1 MQSKARLEGT
11 VLEMAI
17 PLAPASID
25 RELPTEEAAELLALT
40 RDLVRGE
47 LLPQV
52 NAAEADGQFPRQ
64 VFTTLGESGLL
75 SLPYPVEFGGGDQ
88 PAVVYLQ
95 VVEELARA
103 WLGVA
108 MGVSVHVLSCH
119 ALVYYGTE
127 EQKQRWLPDL
137 LGGQLL
143 GAYCLS
149 EPQGGSDPGAMLTS
163 ATRDGASY
171 VVNGEKAWITHGPV
185 ADFYLLMARTGE
197 PGPRGISSFLVPRG
211 TPGVVAGA
219 NERKMGVRSS
229 ITSSVRFD
237 GARID
242 ADRRLGAEGMGF
254 SIAMSALDSGR
265 LGIAACAV
273 GLAQAALDVA
283 AEYART
289 RRAFGSLISDFQGVS
304 FPLADAAAKIASA
317 RQLYL
322 YAARRKDS
330 GRSFSTEAAMAKL
343 IATDMAM
350 AVTTDMVQ
358 VLGGAGYVED
368 YPVER
373 YMREAKLLQIVE
385 GTNQIQRLVI
395 ARSLNK
401 ITRAA
406 RAAASEA
413 GGS

>member
-1 MQSKARLEGT
+1 M
-11 VLEMAI
+11 VI
-17 PLAPASID
+17 PLAPALLE
-25 RELPTEEAAELLALT
+25 RELPSDEAVDLLVLT

-52 NAAEADGQFPRQ
+52 NAAESDGAFPRA
-64 VFTTLGESGLL
+64 VFTTLGEAGLM
-75 SLPYPVEFGGGDQ
+75 SLPYPEEFGGGAQ

-95 VVEELARA
+95 VIEELARA

-108 MGVSVHVLSCH
+108 MGVSVHVLACH
-119 ALVYYGTE
+119 GLVNYGSQ
-127 EQKQRWLPDL
+127 EQQQKWLPEL
-137 LGGQLL
+137 LGGRLL

-149 EPQGGSDPGAMLTS
+149 EPQGGSDPGAMITS
-163 ATRDGASY
+163 AARQGDEY
-171 VVNGEKAWITHGPV
+171 VINGEKAWITHGPV

-197 PGPRGISSFLVPRG
+197 PGPRGISSFLVPGG
-211 TPGVVAGA
+211 TAGVSSGA
-219 NERKMGVRSS
+219 VEKKMGVRSS
-229 ITSSVRFD
+229 VTSSVHFD
-237 GARID
+237 HARVPVE
-242 ADRRLGAEGMGF
+242 RRLGPEGQGF
-254 SIAMSALDSGR
+254 AIAMSALDSGR

-273 GLAQAALDVA
+273 GLAQASLDVA
-283 AEYART
+283 AEYARS

-304 FPLADAAAKIASA
+304 FLLADAAAKIVAA

-322 YAARRKDS
+322 YAARRKDA
-330 GRSFSTEAAMAKL
+330 GKTFSTEAAMAKL
-343 IATDMAM
+343 VATDMAM
-350 AVTTDMVQ
+350 SVTTDMVQ

-406 RAAASEA
+406 RVAAASED
-413 GGS
+413 GRS

>member
-1 MQSKARLEGT
+1 M
-11 VLEMAI
+11 VI
-17 PLAPASID
+17 PLAPAVID
-25 RELPTEEAAELLALT
+25 RELPSQEAVELLALT

-52 NAAEADGQFPRQ
+52 NAAEAAGAFPRQ
-64 VFTTLGESGLL
+64 VFSTLGEAGLL
-75 SLPYPVEFGGGDQ
+75 SLPYPQEFGGGAQ

-108 MGVSVHVLSCH
+108 MGVSVHVLACH
-119 ALVYYGTE
+119 GLASYGTV
-127 EQKQRWLPDL
+127 EQQQRWLPDL
-137 LGGQLL
+137 LGGRLL

-163 ATRDGASY
+163 ATRTADSY
-171 VVNGEKAWITHGPV
+171 VINGEKAWITHGPV
-185 ADFYLLMARTGE
+185 ADFFLLMARTGE
-197 PGPRGISSFLVPRG
+197 PGPRGISSFLVPGG
-211 TPGVVAGA
+211 TAGVVAGL

-229 ITSSVRFD
+229 VTSTVRFD

-242 ADRRLGAEGMGF
+242 ADRRLGAEGQGF
-254 SIAMSALDSGR
+254 TIAMSALDSGR

-289 RRAFGSLISDFQGVS
+289 RRAFGALISDFQGVS
-304 FPLADAAAKIASA
+304 FLLADAAAKIAAA

-322 YAARRKDS
+322 YAARRKDTGS
-330 GRSFSTEAAMAKL
+330 SFSTEAAMAKL

-395 ARSLNK
+395 ARSLNRT
-401 ITRAA
+401 TRMARRLAAGGADPVGSAA
-406 RAAASEA
+406 R
-413 GGS
+413 

>member
-1 MQSKARLEGT
+1 
-11 VLEMAI
+11 MAI
-17 PLAPASID
+17 PLAPAFID
-25 RELPTEEAAELLALT
+25 RELPTGEAAELLTLT

-52 NAAEADGQFPRQ
+52 SAAEAAGTFPRQ
-64 VFTTLGESGLL
+64 VFTTLGAAGLL
-75 SLPYPVEFGGGDQ
+75 SLPYPEEFGGGDQ

-95 VVEELARA
+95 VIEELARA

-108 MGVSVHVLSCH
+108 MGVSVHVLACSGP
-119 ALVYYGTE
+119 VNFGTDD
-127 EQKQRWLPDL
+127 QKERWLPDL
-137 LGGQLL
+137 LGGRLL

-149 EPQGGSDPGAMLTS
+149 EPQGGSDPGAMVTT
-163 ATRDGASY
+163 ATRDGDEY
-171 VVNGEKAWITHGPV
+171 VLKGEKAWITHGSI
-185 ADFYLLMARTGE
+185 ADFFLLMARTGE
-197 PGPRGISSFLVPRG
+197 PGPRGISSFLVPG
-211 TPGVVAGA
+211 ETPGVTAGPP
-219 NERKMGVRSS
+219 EKKMGVRSS
-229 ITSSVRFD
+229 VTSSVRFD
-237 GARID
+237 GARIA
-242 ADRRLGAEGMGF
+242 ADRLLGAEGQGF
-254 SIAMSALDSGR
+254 SIALSALDSGR

-273 GLAQAALDVA
+273 GLAQAALDIA

-289 RRAFGSLISDFQGVS
+289 RRAFGRLISDFQGVS
-304 FPLADAAAKIASA
+304 FPLADAAAQLSAA

-330 GRSFSTEAAMAKL
+330 GKSFSTEAAMAKL
-343 IATDMAM
+343 VATDMAM

-401 ITRAA
+401 TTREA
-406 RAAASEA
+406 RTAAAA
-413 GGS
+413 DGNPG

>member
-1 MQSKARLEGT
+1 
-11 VLEMAI
+11 MAI
-17 PLAPASID
+17 PLAPAFID
-25 RELPTEEAAELLALT
+25 RDLPTDEAADLLALA

-52 NAAEADGQFPRQ
+52 NAAESTGAFPRE
-64 VFTTLGESGLL
+64 VFTTLGAAGLL
-75 SLPYPVEFGGGDQ
+75 SLPYPERFGGGGQ

-108 MGVSVHVLSCH
+108 MGVSVHVLACH
-119 ALVYYGTE
+119 GLVNYGTQDQQE
-127 EQKQRWLPDL
+127 RWLPDL
-137 LGGQLL
+137 LGGRQL

-149 EPQGGSDPGAMLTS
+149 EPQGGSDPGAMVTS
-163 ATRDGASY
+163 AERDGDEY
-171 VVNGEKAWITHGPV
+171 VLNGEKAWITHGSA
-185 ADFYLLMARTGE
+185 ADFFLVMARTGAL
-197 PGPRGISSFLVPRG
+197 GPRGISAFLVPGG
-211 TPGVVAGA
+211 TAGVVAGA
-219 NERKMGVRSS
+219 AEKKMGVRSS
-229 ITSSVRFD
+229 VTSSVRFER
-237 GARID
+237 ARIE
-242 ADRRLGAEGMGF
+242 ADRRIGSEGQGF
-254 SIAMSALDSGR
+254 AIAMSALDSGR

-304 FPLADAAAKIASA
+304 FLLADAAARIAAS

-322 YAARRKDS
+322 HAARRKDA
-330 GRSFSTEAAMAKL
+330 GKSFSTEAAMAKL
-343 IATDMAM
+343 IATEAAM

-395 ARSLNK
+395 ARSLNRT
-401 ITRAA
+401 TREA
-406 RAAASEA
+406 RKAAATDARSR
-413 GGS
+413 

>member
-1 MQSKARLEGT
+1 M
-11 VLEMAI
+11 VI
-17 PLAPASID
+17 PLAPAVID
-25 RELPTEEAAELLALT
+25 RELPSPQAVELLALT
-40 RDLVRGE
+40 KDLVRGE

-52 NAAEADGQFPRQ
+52 DAAEAAGAFPRQ
-64 VFTTLGESGLL
+64 VFSTLGEAGLL
-75 SLPYPVEFGGGDQ
+75 SLPYPEEFGGGAQ

-108 MGVSVHVLSCH
+108 MGVSVHVLACH
-119 ALVYYGTE
+119 GLANYGTD
-127 EQKQRWLPDL
+127 EQQQKWLPDL
-137 LGGQLL
+137 LGGRLL

-149 EPQGGSDPGAMLTS
+149 EPQGGSDPGAMLTR
-163 ATRDGASY
+163 ATRTADSY
-171 VVNGEKAWITHGPV
+171 VINGEKAWITHGPV
-185 ADFYLLMARTGE
+185 ADFFLLMARTGE
-197 PGPRGISSFLVPRG
+197 PGPRGISAFLVPGG
-211 TPGVVAGA
+211 TAGLVAGI

-229 ITSSVRFD
+229 VTSTVRFD

-242 ADRRLGAEGMGF
+242 ADRRLGAEGQGF
-254 SIAMSALDSGR
+254 AIAMSALDSGR

-304 FPLADAAAKIASA
+304 FLLADAAAKIAAA
-317 RQLYL
+317 RQMYL
-322 YAARRKDS
+322 YAARRKDA
-330 GRSFSTEAAMAKL
+330 GQPFSTEAAMAKL
-343 IATDMAM
+343 VATEMAM

-406 RAAASEA
+406 RNLAGAGADPGRSAAR
-413 GGS
+413 

>member
-1 MQSKARLEGT
+1 M
-11 VLEMAI
+11 VI
-17 PLAPASID
+17 PLAPALLE
-25 RELPTEEAAELLALT
+25 RELPSDEAVDLLVLT

-52 NAAEADGQFPRQ
+52 NAAESDGAFPRA
-64 VFTTLGESGLL
+64 VFTTLGEAGLM
-75 SLPYPVEFGGGDQ
+75 SLPYPEEFGGGAQ

-95 VVEELARA
+95 VIEELARA

-108 MGVSVHVLSCH
+108 MGVSVHVLACH
-119 ALVYYGTE
+119 GLVNYGSQ
-127 EQKQRWLPDL
+127 EQQQKWLPEL
-137 LGGQLL
+137 LGGRLL

-149 EPQGGSDPGAMLTS
+149 EPQGGSDPGAMITS
-163 ATRDGASY
+163 AARQGDEY
-171 VVNGEKAWITHGPV
+171 VINGEKAWITHGPV

-197 PGPRGISSFLVPRG
+197 PGPRGISSFLVPGG
-211 TPGVVAGA
+211 TAGVSSGA
-219 NERKMGVRSS
+219 VEKKMGVRSS
-229 ITSSVRFD
+229 VTSSVHFD
-237 GARID
+237 HARVPVE
-242 ADRRLGAEGMGF
+242 RRLGPEGQGF
-254 SIAMSALDSGR
+254 AIAMSALDSGR

-273 GLAQAALDVA
+273 GLAQASLDVA
-283 AEYART
+283 AEYARS

-304 FPLADAAAKIASA
+304 FLLADAAAKIVAA

-322 YAARRKDS
+322 YAARRKDA
-330 GRSFSTEAAMAKL
+330 GKTFSTEAAMAKL
-343 IATDMAM
+343 VATDMAM
-350 AVTTDMVQ
+350 SVTTDMVQ

-368 YPVER
+368 YPIER

-406 RAAASEA
+406 RVAAASED
-413 GGS
+413 GRS

>member
-1 MQSKARLEGT
+1 M
-11 VLEMAI
+11 VI
-17 PLAPASID
+17 PLAPAVLE
-25 RELPTEEAAELLALT
+25 RELPSEEAADLLALT

-52 NAAEADGQFPRQ
+52 NAAESDGAFPRK
-64 VFTTLGESGLL
+64 VFTTLGEAGLM
-75 SLPYPVEFGGGDQ
+75 SLPYPQEFGGGDQ

-108 MGVSVHVLSCH
+108 MGVSVHVLACH
-119 ALVYYGTE
+119 GLVNYGSDA
-127 EQKQRWLPDL
+127 QKDQWLPEL
-137 LGGQLL
+137 LGGRML

-149 EPQGGSDPGAMLTS
+149 EPQGGSDPGAMITG
-163 ATRDGASY
+163 AARDGDDY
-171 VVNGEKAWITHGPV
+171 VINGEKAWITHGPV

-197 PGPRGISSFLVPRG
+197 PGPRGISSFLVAGG
-211 TPGVVAGA
+211 TPGVSAGA
-219 NERKMGVRSS
+219 IEKKMGVKSS
-229 ITSSVRFD
+229 VTSSVRFEN
-237 GARID
+237 ARVS
-242 ADRRLGAEGMGF
+242 AERRLGAEGKGF
-254 SIAMSALDSGR
+254 AIAMSALDSGR

-273 GLAQAALDVA
+273 GLAQASLDVA
-283 AEYART
+283 AEYARS

-304 FPLADAAAKIASA
+304 FLLADAASKIAAA

-322 YAARRKDS
+322 YAARRKDA
-330 GRSFSTEAAMAKL
+330 GKTFSTEAAMAKL

-406 RAAASEA
+406 RVAAAGDDGRS
-413 GGS
+413 

>member
-1 MQSKARLEGT
+1 M
-11 VLEMAI
+11 VI
-17 PLAPASID
+17 PLAPAVID
-25 RELPTEEAAELLALT
+25 RELPSEEAADLLALT

-52 NAAEADGQFPRQ
+52 NAAESDGDFPRQ
-64 VFTTLGESGLL
+64 VFTTLGEAGLL
-75 SLPYPVEFGGGDQ
+75 SLPYPDRWGGGDQ

-95 VVEELARA
+95 VIEELARA

-119 ALVYYGTE
+119 GLVNYGTD
-127 EQKQRWLPDL
+127 EQRDRWLPDL

-149 EPQGGSDPGAMLTS
+149 EPQGGSDPGAMITS
-163 ATRDGASY
+163 ATRNGDSY
-171 VVNGEKAWITHGPV
+171 VINGEKAWITHGPV

-197 PGPRGISSFLVPRG
+197 PGPRGISSFLVPGG
-211 TPGVVAGA
+211 TPGIVPGA
-219 NERKMGVRSS
+219 TEKKMGVRSS
-229 ITSSVRFD
+229 VTSSVRFEN
-237 GARID
+237 ARID
-242 ADRRLGAEGMGF
+242 ADRLLGAEGRGF
-254 SIAMSALDSGR
+254 AIAMSALDSGR

-304 FPLADAAAKIASA
+304 FLLADAASKIASA

-322 YAARRKDS
+322 YAARRKDA
-330 GRSFSTEAAMAKL
+330 GKSFSTEAAMAKL

-350 AVTTDMVQ
+350 SVTTDMVQ

-395 ARSLNK
+395 ARSLNR
-401 ITRAA
+401 TTREARNRAA
-406 RAAASEA
+406 EENA
-413 GGS
+413 

>member
-1 MQSKARLEGT
+1 MS
-11 VLEMAI
+11 I
-17 PLAPASID
+17 PLAPAVIE
-25 RELPTEEAAELLALT
+25 RELPTDEAADLIGLT

-52 NAAEADGQFPRQ
+52 SAAEAAGAFPRN
-64 VFTTLGESGLL
+64 VFTTLGSAGLL
-75 SLPYPVEFGGGDQ
+75 SLPYSPEFGGGGQ

-108 MGVSVHVLSCH
+108 MGVSVHVLACH
-119 ALVYYGTE
+119 ALACFGSPD
-127 EQKQRWLPDL
+127 QQQRYLPDL
-137 LGGQLL
+137 LGGDLL

-149 EPQGGSDPGAMLTS
+149 EPQGGSDPGAMLTK
-163 ATRDGASY
+163 AVRDGDQY
-171 VVNGEKAWITHGPV
+171 VVTGEKAWITHGSI
-185 ADFYLLMARTGE
+185 ADFFLLMARTGE
-197 PGPRGISSFLVPRG
+197 PGPRGISAFLVPG
-211 TPGVVAGA
+211 ATPGVVPGA
-219 NERKMGVRSS
+219 PEKKMGVRSS
-229 ITSSVRFD
+229 ITSSLRFEQ
-237 GARID
+237 ARVD
-242 ADRRLGAEGMGF
+242 ADRRLGAEGQGF

-304 FPLADAAAKIASA
+304 FPLADAASRIAAA

-322 YAARRKDS
+322 YAARRKDA
-330 GRSFSTEAAMAKL
+330 GLPFSTDAAMAKL

-395 ARSLNK
+395 ARSLNRT
-401 ITRAA
+401 TRAA
-406 RAAASEA
+406 RRAATEA
-413 GGS
+413 GPA